1 MQAQL
6 RSQTNATH
14 RLGVARVGVQSVE
27 RWVSLDED
35 DGAGALLA
43 GFLEAREHLVPLSQA
58 CINQKS
64 TRLNSSHVS
73 ISYAVFCLK
82 KKIKNKKKKKTINHN
97 YNLVY
102 NINTR

>member
-43 GFLEAREHLVPLSQA
+43 GFLEAREHLVP
-58 CINQKS
+58 
-64 TRLNSSHVS
+64 
-73 ISYAVFCLK
+73 
-82 KKIKNKKKKKTINHN
+82 
-97 YNLVY
+97 
-102 NINTR
+102 

>member
-58 CINQKS
+58 CINQWN
-64 TRLNSSHVS
+64 RLSHIGAPPRKLQQFGQPLFRFFIPPGYTVD
-73 ISYAVFCLK
+73 IP
-82 KKIKNKKKKKTINHN
+82 
-97 YNLVY
+97 
-102 NINTR
+102 

>member
-58 CINQKS
+58 CINQWNRLRKPDRKS
-64 TRLNSSHVS
+64 TRLNSSHQI

-82 KKIKNKKKKKTINHN
+82 KKKKKKQQQK
-97 YNLVY
+97 
-102 NINTR
+102 